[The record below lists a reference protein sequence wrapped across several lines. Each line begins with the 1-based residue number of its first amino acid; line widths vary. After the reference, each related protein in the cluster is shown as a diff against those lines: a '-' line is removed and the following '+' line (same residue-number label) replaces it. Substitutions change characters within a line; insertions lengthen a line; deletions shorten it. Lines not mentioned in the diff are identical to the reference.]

1 VTERYVQTLERA
13 LDILEVLARSEES
26 LGVTEIGNRIGLH
39 KSTVHRILQTL
50 CYRGYV
56 EKEKDRE
63 RYRLGIK
70 IVELGIRF
78 FNDLEIRKV
87 TANFLGDL
95 AKSFDE
101 VVHLVLPN
109 DGEVVYIDRRES
121 SQLVSLHS
129 KVGRRAP
136 MHCTA
141 VGKAILSTLP
151 EEEVRHIL
159 RTKGM
164 PGFTHTTITDPDIL
178 LKQLQEIKKL
188 GYAIEAEENEVG
200 ILCLGTPVYDY
211 SGRAIGAIS
220 VSGPINRMKE
230 KGTQRIGEEIKRAGQ
245 EISAKMGY
253 SYYRQNSEG

>member
-1 VTERYVQTLERA
+1 MTERYVQTLERA

-70 IVELGIRF
+70 IIELGIRF

-87 TANFLGDL
+87 AANFLGPL

-101 VVHLVLPN
+101 VVHLVLLD
-109 DGEVVYIDRRES
+109 DGEVVYIDKRES

-159 RTKGM
+159 KTKGM
-164 PGFTHTTITDPDIL
+164 PGFTHKTITDPDRLIE
-178 LKQLQEIKKL
+178 QLREIRRL
-188 GYAIEAEENEVG
+188 GYALEAEENEVG
-200 ILCLGTPVYDY
+200 ILCLGTPIFDY

-230 KGTQRIGEEIKRAGQ
+230 KGTERIGEEIKHAGL
-245 EISAKMGY
+245 EMSAKLGY
-253 SYYRQNSEG
+253 GYFRHNNEG

>member
-1 VTERYVQTLERA
+1 MTERYVQTLERA

-87 TANFLGDL
+87 AANFLAVL

-101 VVHLVLPN
+101 VVHLVLPD
-109 DGEVVYIDRRES
+109 DGEVVYIDKRES

-141 VGKAILSTLP
+141 VGKAILSTLA

-159 RTKGM
+159 KTKGM
-164 PGFTHTTITDPDIL
+164 PGFTHKTITDPDKL
-178 LKQLQEIKKL
+178 MKQLREFKAL
-188 GYAIEAEENEVG
+188 GYALEAEENEVG
-200 ILCLGTPVYDY
+200 ILCLGTPIYDY
-211 SGRAIGAIS
+211 SGRAIAAIS

-230 KGTQRIGEEIKRAGQ
+230 KGTERIGEEIKRAGLD
-245 EISAKMGY
+245 ISAKLGY
-253 SYYRQNSEG
+253 AYYRNH